1 MKMGRKIAALFLAA
15 AMAAGLTAC
24 SGGNT
29 ASGTQSGDA
38 AGGGTVIM
46 STNAGFEP
54 FEYMEGDE
62 YKGIDIE
69 IANKIAEKMGKTLEI
84 HNVEFKTVITEVQS
98 GKAQFAAAGISITDE
113 RKEQVDFSDTYFVA
127 TQSIIVLKDSDIK
140 SRTDLEGKKVGVQE
154 GTTGDEFCKN
164 EDGSSDIQVGETV
177 RYNTGMEAVADLIK
191 GRIDAVVIDDFPA
204 TKLVERNSDNV
215 VKLEDALTQ
224 EDYAIAVKKGD
235 TETLKVINEVLKE
248 MKENGELD
256 ALIDQYKS
264 VLEGE

>member
-1 MKMGRKIAALFLAA
+1 MKMGKKIAALFLAA

-69 IANKIAEKMGKTLEI
+69 IANKIAEKMGQTLEI

-204 TKLVERNSDNV
+204 TKLVERYSDNV

-224 EDYAIAVKKGD
+224 EDYAITVKKGD

-256 ALIDQYKS
+256 ALIDQYRS

>member
-1 MKMGRKIAALFLAA
+1 MKMGKKIAALFLAA

-84 HNVEFKTVITEVQS
+84 HNVEFKTVIT
-98 GKAQFAAAGISITDE
+98 
-113 RKEQVDFSDTYFVA
+113 
-127 TQSIIVLKDSDIK
+127 
-140 SRTDLEGKKVGVQE
+140 
-154 GTTGDEFCKN
+154 
-164 EDGSSDIQVGETV
+164 
-177 RYNTGMEAVADLIK
+177 
-191 GRIDAVVIDDFPA
+191 
-204 TKLVERNSDNV
+204 
-215 VKLEDALTQ
+215 
-224 EDYAIAVKKGD
+224 
-235 TETLKVINEVLKE
+235 
-248 MKENGELD
+248 
-256 ALIDQYKS
+256 
-264 VLEGE
+264 